1 MTNSNRIPNSLVDS
15 VQSEE
20 FRISVE
26 TDITS
31 ILTQWEEDN
40 FINIP
45 VKARMALC
53 TKLRA
58 MYVSGISNVARH
70 IEAAAT
76 PRRKML

>member
-1 MTNSNRIPNSLVDS
+1 MTNSSKSLVDN

-31 ILTQWEEDN
+31 ILIQWEEDE

-53 TKLRA
+53 IKMRA
-58 MYVSGISNVARH
+58 MYVSGITNAARH
-70 IEAAAT
+70 LEAVMK
-76 PRRKML
+76 PKDKKH

>member
-1 MTNSNRIPNSLVDS
+1 MKNSSLVDNI
-15 VQSEE
+15 QSEE

-31 ILTQWEEDN
+31 ILTQWEEDE

-53 TKLRA
+53 IKLRA
-58 MYVSGISNVARH
+58 MYVSGISNAARH
-70 IEAAAT
+70 LEAATT

>member
-1 MTNSNRIPNSLVDS
+1 MKNSSRIPNSLVDN

-53 TKLRA
+53 IKLRA
-58 MYVSGISNVARH
+58 MYVSGITNVARH
-70 IEAAAT
+70 IEESV
-76 PRRKML
+76 